1 MCNVASQLPLATAM
15 QQLLAPA
22 SPTKACAGL
31 LALSQ
36 ATPPPQLIA
45 PLLAAILSPEA
56 PLPAEEAPPVEPAPV
71 ALAAGESDAG
81 GRVAAWRVPIAWL
94 ICQADDRG
102 AARQEVLRAVVEL
115 CAQKPDVLQQAA
127 PLLRAFWLA
136 ALLSTAEVV
145 AWAEAPLPSG
155 DAAVVSATQR
165 VRRYAAPFVQWLQ
178 SAPVEDLAPAA

>member
-1 MCNVASQLPLATAM
+1 MRADAW
-15 QQLLAPA
+15 
-22 SPTKACAGL
+22 
-31 LALSQ
+31 
-36 ATPPPQLIA
+36 PPPAGRAAA
-45 PLLAAILSPEA
+45 PLTLTLTITLTLTLTPN
-56 PLPAEEAPPVEPAPV
+56 PN
-71 ALAAGESDAG
+71 
-81 GRVAAWRVPIAWL
+81 
-94 ICQADDRG
+94 
-102 AARQEVLRAVVEL
+102 
-115 CAQKPDVLQQAA
+115 LQQAA